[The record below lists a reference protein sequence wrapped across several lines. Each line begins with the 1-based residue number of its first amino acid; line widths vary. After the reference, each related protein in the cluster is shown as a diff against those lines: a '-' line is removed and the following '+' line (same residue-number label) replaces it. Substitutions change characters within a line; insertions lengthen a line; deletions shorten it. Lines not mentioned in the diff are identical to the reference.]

1 MLHRSRKEINE
12 LISNHGFLPLFNPDD
27 LEVCKQVVKAAY
39 AGGVRMFECTNRSDN
54 ALSIFQQLVPYVQET
69 MPDMVIGAG
78 TIMNEESAAAF
89 YDAGAQFIVAPN
101 ISAKVGEYCEKNKV
115 FWCPGAFTLN
125 EIIHAQ
131 NLGADLVK
139 IFPAN
144 FSGGYRFVEA
154 IKAPCPDI
162 RVMPTG
168 GVDGSEKNLREWF
181 GAGVVCVGMGSQLFT
196 KEILAARDYQK
207 ITDRTKE
214 IVNTIHAIK
223 SSIASP
229 PATK

>member
-1 MLHRSRKEINE
+1 MLHRSRQEINQ

-27 LEVCKQVVKAAY
+27 LDVCKQVIKAAY
-39 AGGVRMFECTNRSDN
+39 EGGVRMFECTNRSAN
-54 ALSIFQQLVPYVQET
+54 ALAIFKELVPFIRET

-78 TIMNEESAAAF
+78 TIMTGAEAHAF
-89 YDAGAQFIVAPN
+89 YEAGAQFIVSPIIPTEVAT
-101 ISAKVGEYCEKNKV
+101 YCERNKI

-125 EIIHAQ
+125 EIIHAK

-144 FSGGYRFVEA
+144 FAGGYKFVEA

-196 KEILAARDYQK
+196 KEILPARDYQK
-207 ITDRTKE
+207 ITERTAE
-214 IVNTIHAIK
+214 IVKTIREIK
-223 SSIASP
+223 TSP
-229 PATK
+229 Q